1 MSKNYKPAKE
11 IFLPQLFEGRLAETG
26 VTEYWHHKFT
36 TDLHRIL
43 TDGDDFV
50 WVTCDD
56 RGRVLYFTAGDD
68 GSTAILNAIR
78 RAFETRIVF
87 EGNQEGLGAS
97 P

>member
-1 MSKNYKPAKE
+1 MSKNYKPGKE
-11 IFLPQLFEGRLAETG
+11 MFLPQLFDGRLAEAG

-36 TDLHRIL
+36 TDLCRIL

-56 RGRVLYFTAGDD
+56 QDRISYFTTGDD
-68 GSTAILNAIR
+68 GSTVILNAIR
-78 RAFETRIVF
+78 RAFQTRIVF

>member
-1 MSKNYKPAKE
+1 MSKNYNSEKA
-11 IFLPQLFEGRLAETG
+11 ISFLQLFNGRLAEAG

-36 TDLHRIL
+36 TNLCRIL

-56 RGRVLYFTAGDD
+56 QDRISYFTAGDD
-68 GSTAILNAIR
+68 GSTVILNAIR

-87 EGNQEGLGAS
+87 EGERVVVGAS